1 LDNIR
6 EQPLF
11 ICGHPKAGT
20 SLVRAV
26 FDSHPQLIVYPE
38 ETVFFR
44 RYLPQAA
51 GLDLQGQLALAERT
65 LIHIFRWNR
74 LKPAPD
80 QDGFPDRDYSAISY
94 EAVRQSLLELATQQH
109 RHPGDMLSA
118 AVLAFGQVS
127 GQLGTQTRH
136 WVEKSPYNEYYTD
149 QIFEWWPA
157 ARCIHILRDPRDNYV
172 SYRRKHP
179 EWSAEFFA
187 ANWKR
192 STLAGMQN
200 RERFGPERY
209 YILRYE
215 DLTHSPEEQLQKLKD
230 FLQIEWNASLA
241 APTRA
246 GEQWS
251 GNSMFGGV
259 ANEFNS
265 ISAAP
270 VGRWKEKL
278 SFGEALVIELRLGE
292 LLETC
297 GYQPSAL
304 SEASATQRLSA
315 NWRLATWPLRHRLSG
330 WAKKLDRHQAL
341 PDAAHSDAE
350 QAEKEIS

>member
-1 LDNIR
+1 MNDIR
-6 EQPLF
+6 ERPLF

-51 GLDLQGQLALAERT
+51 GLDLPGQLALAERT

-74 LKPAPD
+74 LQPTPD
-80 QDGFPDRDYSAISY
+80 QEGFPDRDYSAISY
-94 EAVRQSLLELATQQH
+94 EAVRQDLAELAGQQH
-109 RHPGDMLSA
+109 HHPGDILSA
-118 AVLAFGQVS
+118 AVLAFGQAS
-127 GQLGTQTRH
+127 GQLGHQTRR
-136 WVEKSPYNEYYTD
+136 WVEKSPYNEYFAG
-149 QIFEWWPA
+149 QIFEWWPE

-179 EWSAEFFA
+179 DWSAEFFA

-192 STLAGMQN
+192 STLAGKQN
-200 RERFGPERY
+200 LQRFGPDRY
-209 YILRYE
+209 YLLKFE
-215 DLTHSPEEQLQKLKD
+215 DLACNPAEQLQKLKD
-230 FLQIEWNASLA
+230 FLQIDWDASLA

-246 GEQWS
+246 GARWS
-251 GNSMFGGV
+251 GNSMFSGR
-259 ANEFNS
+259 ANEFQS

-278 SFGEALVIELRLGE
+278 STGDALVIEKCLGE
-292 LLETC
+292 LMESC
-297 GYQPSAL
+297 GYAPSAL
-304 SEASATQRLSA
+304 SRASAAQKLA
-315 NWRLATWPLRHRLSG
+315 AGWRLAAWPLRRRL
-330 WAKKLDRHQAL
+330 
-341 PDAAHSDAE
+341 AHLRATLGPQAE
-350 QAEKEIS
+350 QEDS

>member
-1 LDNIR
+1 MNEIR

-38 ETVFFR
+38 ETIFFR

-51 GLDLQGQLALAERT
+51 GLDLQGQLELAERT

-74 LKPAPD
+74 AKPAPD
-80 QDGFPDRDYSAISY
+80 QEGFPDRDYSAISY
-94 EAVRQSLLELATQQH
+94 EAVRQSMVELATQQH
-109 RHPGDMLSA
+109 RHPGDILSA

-127 GQLGTQTRH
+127 GQLGAQTRR
-136 WVEKSPYNEYYTD
+136 WVEKSPYNEYYAS

-179 EWSAEFFA
+179 DWSPEFFA
-187 ANWKR
+187 GNWKR
-192 STLAGMQN
+192 STQAGIKN
-200 RERFGPERY
+200 RESFGPERY

-215 DLTHSPEEQLQKLKD
+215 DLTRLPEEQLQKLKD
-230 FLQIEWNASLA
+230 FLHIEWDASLI

-251 GNSMFGGV
+251 GNSMFDGTV
-259 ANEFNS
+259 NEFKS

-278 SFGEALVIELRLGE
+278 STSQALVIEMRIGE

-297 GYQPSAL
+297 GYHPEAL
-304 SEASATQRLSA
+304 FEASAAQKLSA
-315 NWRLATWPLRHRLSG
+315 NWRLASWPIRRKLLSL
-330 WAKKLDRHQAL
+330 ATKLGRQKAHLDADQA
-341 PDAAHSDAE
+341 D
-350 QAEKEIS
+350 KENT

>member
-1 LDNIR
+1 LNDIR

-38 ETVFFR
+38 ETIFFR
-44 RYLPQAA
+44 RYLPQSY
-51 GLDLQGQLALAERT
+51 GLDLQGQIALAERT
-65 LIHIFRWNR
+65 LIHIFRWNSA
-74 LKPAPD
+74 KPALD
-80 QDGFPDRDYSAISY
+80 QEGFPDRDYSTISY
-94 EAVRQSLLELATQQH
+94 EAVRQRMVELATVQH
-109 RHPGDMLSA
+109 RQPGDMLSA

-127 GQLGTQTRH
+127 RQLVDQTRR
-136 WVEKSPYNEYYTD
+136 WVEKSPYNEYYTR

-179 EWSAEFFA
+179 DWSAEFFA

-192 STLAGMQN
+192 STQAGIEN
-200 RERFGPERY
+200 RKRYGAERY
-209 YILRYE
+209 YILGYE
-215 DLTHSPEEQLQKLKD
+215 DLTRAPEEHLQKLAD
-230 FLQIEWNASLA
+230 FLQIEWDASLA

-251 GNSMFGGV
+251 GNSMFSGA
-259 ANEFNS
+259 ANEFKS

-278 SFGEALVIELRLGE
+278 SLSEALVIEMMIGE
-292 LLETC
+292 LFESC
-297 GYQPSAL
+297 GYPTSAL
-304 SEASATQRLSA
+304 SEASTVQKLFA
-315 NWRLATWPLRHRLSG
+315 NWRLASWPIRRRLGNLGTKLSR
-330 WAKKLDRHQAL
+330 KKSQD
-341 PDAAHSDAE
+341 DAQED
-350 QAEKEIS
+350 KENT

>member
-1 LDNIR
+1 LNEIR
-6 EQPLF
+6 ERPLF

-38 ETVFFR
+38 ETIFFR

-51 GLDLQGQLALAERT
+51 GLDLPGQIALAERT

-74 LKPAPD
+74 SKPAPD
-80 QDGFPDRDYSAISY
+80 QEGFPDRDYSAISY
-94 EAVRQSLLELATQQH
+94 ESVRKRMVELATEQH
-109 RHPGDMLSA
+109 RQPGDMLSA
-118 AVLAFGQVS
+118 AVLAFGQAS
-127 GQLGTQTRH
+127 GQLGDQTRR
-136 WVEKSPYNEYYTD
+136 WVEKSPYNEYYTS

-172 SYRRKHP
+172 SYLRKHP
-179 EWSAEFFA
+179 DWSAEFFA

-192 STLAGMQN
+192 STQAGMAN

-209 YILRYE
+209 YILRFE
-215 DLTHSPEEQLQKLKD
+215 DLTRSPEEHLQKLKD
-230 FLQIEWNASLA
+230 FLQIEWDASLA

-251 GNSMFGGV
+251 GNSMFSGA
-259 ANEFNS
+259 ANEFKS

-278 SFGEALVIELRLGE
+278 SLSEALVIEMRLGE
-292 LLETC
+292 LLESC
-297 GYQPSAL
+297 GYQPSAR
-304 SEASATQRLSA
+304 SEANVAQKLSAT
-315 NWRLATWPLRHRLSG
+315 WRLASWPMRRRLSHLG
-330 WAKKLDRHQAL
+330 TKLSRKTTQDDPQE
-341 PDAAHSDAE
+341 DKDNT
-350 QAEKEIS
+350 

>member
-1 LDNIR
+1 MNEIR
-6 EQPLF
+6 ERPLF

-38 ETVFFR
+38 ETIFFR

-51 GLDLQGQLALAERT
+51 GLDLPGQLELAERT

-74 LKPAPD
+74 LRPAPD
-80 QDGFPDRDYSAISY
+80 QEGFPDRDYSAISY
-94 EAVRQSLLELATQQH
+94 EAIRQNMAELAAQQH
-109 RHPGDMLSA
+109 RHPGDILSA

-127 GQLGTQTRH
+127 GQLGSQTRH
-136 WVEKSPYNEYYTD
+136 WLEKSPYNEYFTD

-179 EWSAEFFA
+179 DWSAEFFA

-192 STLAGMQN
+192 STHAGLQN
-200 RERFGPERY
+200 CARFGWERY

-215 DLTHSPEEQLQKLKD
+215 DLTLSPDEHLQKLKD
-230 FLQIEWNASLA
+230 FLQIEWDASLV

-251 GNSMFGGV
+251 GNSMFSGV
-259 ANEFNS
+259 TNEFQS
-265 ISAAP
+265 ISTAP

-278 SFGEALVIELRLGE
+278 SQVETLVIEKSLGALME
-292 LLETC
+292 SC
-297 GYQPSAL
+297 GYDPSAL
-304 SEASATQRLSA
+304 SEASIVQELSA
-315 NWRLATWPLRHRLSG
+315 NWRLVSWPIRRRLLNLK
-330 WAKKLDRHQAL
+330 AKLNRKSADQ
-341 PDAAHSDAE
+341 DAADID
-350 QAEKEIS
+350 KENT

>member
-1 LDNIR
+1 MNEIR

-38 ETVFFR
+38 ETIFFR
-44 RYLPQAA
+44 RFLPQAA
-51 GLDLQGQLALAERT
+51 GLDLQGQLELAERT
-65 LIHIFRWNR
+65 LIHIFRWNSAE
-74 LKPAPD
+74 PAPD
-80 QDGFPDRDYSAISY
+80 QEGFPDRDYSAISY
-94 EAVRQSLLELATQQH
+94 EAVRQNMVELATRQH

-127 GQLGTQTRH
+127 GQLGSQTRH
-136 WVEKSPYNEYYTD
+136 WVEKSPYNEYYTS

-179 EWSAEFFA
+179 GWSAEFFA

-192 STLAGMQN
+192 STQAGIEN
-200 RERFGPERY
+200 RARFGAERY

-215 DLTHSPEEQLQKLKD
+215 DLTRSPEEQLQKLKD
-230 FLQIEWNASLA
+230 FLQIEWDVSLI

-251 GNSMFGGV
+251 GNSMFGGA
-259 ANEFNS
+259 ANEFKS

-278 SFGEALVIELRLGE
+278 STSEALVIEMKMGE
-292 LLETC
+292 LLETS
-297 GYQPSAL
+297 GYDPSAL
-304 SEASATQRLSA
+304 SEANAAQKLSA
-315 NWRLATWPLRHRLSG
+315 NWRLVTWPIRRRLLSL
-330 WAKKLDRHQAL
+330 ATTLNRQKA
-341 PDAAHSDAE
+341 
-350 QAEKEIS
+350 QAEKENS

>member
-1 LDNIR
+1 LNEIR
-6 EQPLF
+6 ERPLF

-38 ETVFFR
+38 ETIFFR

-51 GLDLQGQLALAERT
+51 GLDLQGQLELAERK

-74 LKPAPD
+74 AQPVLD
-80 QDGFPDRDYSAISY
+80 QEGFPDRDYSAISY
-94 EAVRQSLLELATQQH
+94 EAVRHKMAELVAQQH
-109 RHPGDMLSA
+109 RHPGDILSA

-127 GQLGTQTRH
+127 GQLSEQTRH
-136 WVEKSPYNEYYTD
+136 WVEKSPYNEYYTA
-149 QIFEWWPA
+149 QIFDWWPE
-157 ARCIHILRDPRDNYV
+157 ARCIHILRDPRDNFV
-172 SYRRKHP
+172 SYQRKHP
-179 EWSAEFFA
+179 DWSAEFFA

-200 RERFGPERY
+200 RARFGSERY

-215 DLTHSPEEQLQKLKD
+215 DLTRSPEEYLQKVKD
-230 FLQIEWNASLA
+230 FLQIDWDTSLV

-246 GEQWS
+246 GEQWR
-251 GNSMFGGV
+251 GNSMFSGV
-259 ANEFNS
+259 SNEFQS

-278 SFGEALVIELRLGE
+278 PLSDALAIEMSIGS
-292 LLETC
+292 LLEEC
-297 GYQPSAL
+297 EYSVSAC
-304 SEASATQRLSA
+304 SEANAAQKLSA
-315 NWRLATWPLRHRLSG
+315 SWRLAMWPLMRKMRWL
-330 WAKKLDRHQAL
+330 
-341 PDAAHSDAE
+341 
-350 QAEKEIS
+350 AEKPNRQAADQESPETDKENP